1 METFIYLKSK
11 DIRVTKIFLTLSAT
25 YAERKAAVTC
35 PACVGVR
42 VRSTYVDRCP
52 GADKS
57 PLMAEEQPSER
68 LPTDPTCSLLFPWL
82 GMKATVAWAV
92 DIACTDIRGPSA
104 VEPHFAVQQ
113 SDIKH
118 CYCWE
123 TRAQTV

>member
-1 METFIYLKSK
+1 MKSD
-11 DIRVTKIFLTLSAT
+11 DIWAMKMFLALSVT

-57 PLMAEEQPSER
+57 PLMAKKQPSKR
-68 LPTDPTCSLLFPWL
+68 LPTDPTCSLLFLWL

-92 DIACTDIRGPSA
+92 DITCTDIRG
-104 VEPHFAVQQ
+104 
-113 SDIKH
+113 D
-118 CYCWE
+118 
-123 TRAQTV
+123 TAQLDT